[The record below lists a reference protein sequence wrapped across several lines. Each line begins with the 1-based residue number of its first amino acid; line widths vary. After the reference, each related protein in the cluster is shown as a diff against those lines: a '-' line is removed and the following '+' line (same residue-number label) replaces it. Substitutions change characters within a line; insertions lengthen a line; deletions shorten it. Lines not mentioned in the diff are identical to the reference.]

1 MQLEKQSLELLT
13 GALQR
18 LESGFT
24 HLADVNCNYDYE
36 AMRRV
41 LLETAEKLWEN
52 YPFFHPAYAAHM
64 FKPPH
69 PVARIAYMLGLW
81 VNPNNHSFD
90 AGQASSR
97 MEKEAVNEI
106 ARMFGW
112 DTSLG
117 HLCGG
122 GTMANLE
129 ALWVSGKLHPGKTVV
144 ASEMAHFTHARIS
157 EVLHLDFQTIAC
169 DDQCRMDIP
178 SLEKALR
185 SGQVGMVVA
194 SLGTTGTGSCDL
206 LSPIIQLKEKYGF
219 RLHVDSA
226 YGGYFIL
233 AGNLNPTTRR
243 SFDLLKEA
251 DSIVIDPHK
260 HGLQPFGCGCVLFKN
275 PDVGRFYQHDS
286 PYTYFRSEDL
296 HLGEISLECSRA
308 GASAIALW
316 ATQKLLPMQPGGEFA
331 SGLEKSRE
339 AAMELY
345 RKLALDVRFRM
356 ILAPELDIVI
366 WAPAGK
372 SASQISRQTEAF
384 LQAAASHH
392 LYLAKLKYPTR
403 LLERI
408 WPEIVFDAETVTCL
422 RSCLMKPEHLDYL
435 GKIWELIDRTAG
447 EISTCS

>member
-1 MQLEKQSLELLT
+1 MQLEKQSLDILT
-13 GALQR
+13 EALHR
-18 LESGFT
+18 LEAGYA
-24 HLADVNCNYDYE
+24 HLPEVNTAYDYE
-36 AMRRV
+36 TMRRV

-52 YPFFHPAYAAHM
+52 YPFFHPYYAAHM

-69 PVARIAYMLGLW
+69 PVARLAYMLGLW
-81 VNPNNHSFD
+81 INPNNHSFD

-97 MEKEAVNEI
+97 MEKEAVGGI

-112 DTSLG
+112 ENSLG

-129 ALWVSGKLHPGKTVV
+129 ALWVSGKLHPGKIVV
-144 ASEMAHFTHARIS
+144 ASEMAHFTHARVS
-157 EVLHLDFQTIAC
+157 EILHLDFQTIPC
-169 DDQCRMDIP
+169 DNRARMHMP
-178 SLEKALR
+178 SLEKVLNI
-185 SGQVGMVVA
+185 GKVGTVVA
-194 SLGTTGTGSCDL
+194 SLGTTGTGSCDPL
-206 LSPIIQLKEKYGF
+206 YEILKLKEKYGF

-233 AGNLNPTTRR
+233 ADNLKPDARK
-243 SFDLLKEA
+243 SFDMIKEA

-331 SGLEKSRE
+331 SALEKSRE
-339 AAMELY
+339 AALALY
-345 RKLALDVRFRM
+345 HKLAADARFRM
-356 ILAPELDIVI
+356 ILEPELDIVI
-366 WAPAGK
+366 WAPGGK
-372 SASQISRQTEAF
+372 SASRISRQTEEF
-384 LQAAASHH
+384 LTAAASHH
-392 LYLAKLKYPTR
+392 LYLAKLKYPVR
-403 LLERI
+403 LLKNI
-408 WPEIVFDAETVTCL
+408 WEDVNYDAETVTCL

-435 GKIWELIDRTAG
+435 DKIWEILDQTAG
-447 EISTCS
+447 EIETCS

>member
-1 MQLEKQSLELLT
+1 MQLEKHSLEILT

-18 LESGFT
+18 LEAGYA
-24 HLADVNCNYDYE
+24 HLPDVNTAYDYE
-36 AMRRV
+36 AINRV

-69 PVARIAYMLGLW
+69 PVARLAYMLGLW
-81 VNPNNHSFD
+81 INPNNHSFD

-97 MEKEAVNEI
+97 MEKEAVSAI

-112 DTSLG
+112 ETALG

-129 ALWVSGKLHPGKTVV
+129 ALWVAGKLHPGKTVV
-144 ASEMAHFTHARIS
+144 ASEMAHFTHGRIS
-157 EVLHLDFQTIAC
+157 EVLHLDFHTVSC
-169 DDQCRMDIP
+169 DDHARMDIT
-178 SLEKALR
+178 SLEDILSTKK
-185 SGQVGMVVA
+185 VGLVVA
-194 SLGTTGTGSCDL
+194 SLGTTGTGSCDPL
-206 LSPIIQLKEKYGF
+206 EEILSLKEKYGF

-233 AGNLNPTTRR
+233 TGNLNSSTRR
-243 SFDLLKEA
+243 SFDLIKEA
-251 DSIVIDPHK
+251 DSVVIDPHK
-260 HGLQPFGCGCVLFKN
+260 HGLQPFGCGCILFKN

-316 ATQKLLPMQPGGEFA
+316 ATQKLLPLQPGGEFA
-331 SGLEKSRE
+331 SALEKSRE
-339 AAMELY
+339 AALILY
-345 RKLALDVRFRM
+345 QKLAADARFRVVFP
-356 ILAPELDIVI
+356 PELDIVI
-366 WAPAGK
+366 WALAGK
-372 SASQISRQTEAF
+372 SASVISLQTEKF
-384 LQAAASHH
+384 LQAAASHQ
-392 LYLAKLKYPTR
+392 LYLAKLKYPAR
-403 LLERI
+403 LLKGFWKDVI
-408 WPEIVFDAETVTCL
+408 FDAETVTCL

-435 GKIWELIDRTAG
+435 EKIWEIIDKTAG
-447 EISTCS
+447 EMETFS